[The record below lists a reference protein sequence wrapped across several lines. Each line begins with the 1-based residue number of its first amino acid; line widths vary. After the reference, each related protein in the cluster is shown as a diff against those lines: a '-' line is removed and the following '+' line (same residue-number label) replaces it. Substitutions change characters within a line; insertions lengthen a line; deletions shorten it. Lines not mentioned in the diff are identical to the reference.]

1 MLLTITNAHMRYRGL
16 SDDKTFRLIKEA
28 GFDGVDYSFF
38 TKEKLSDE
46 WRALETNDYLNTAK
60 EIKRLLDKYG
70 LVCNQA
76 HAPFN
81 FSYSD
86 DMSLSC
92 KNYLDLVNSIKMA
105 AYIGASTVVVH
116 AIKIPADV
124 DFFEYHYKF
133 YKSLEPFAKAC
144 GIKIAVENLVNSI
157 FWAPNRLSGFIRML
171 ESDVFCACIDVGH
184 AQLTGYAPSQFIRGM
199 DDGALK
205 CLHIQDTD
213 TKVDRHWIPM
223 FGENDW
229 DRIIKALRDYGYD
242 GDMNLEVLHSY
253 DNLPDELLLPCLKYT
268 ASVGRYLMKRFQE
281 VR

>member
-1 MLLTITNAHMRYRGL
+1 MILTITNAHMRYRGL
-16 SDDKTFRLIKEA
+16 SDDETFKLIKAA

-38 TKEKLSDE
+38 TIENKSGEL
-46 WRALETNDYLNTAK
+46 RAIETDDYITTAK
-60 EIKRLLDKYG
+60 TIKLLLDKHG

-81 FSYSD
+81 FSYKD
-86 DMSLSC
+86 EMSLSC
-92 KNYLDLVNSIKMA
+92 KPYSDLVNSIKMA
-105 AYIGASTVVVH
+105 AYIGASTIVVH

-229 DRIIKALRDYGYD
+229 DRIIKALRDYGYE
-242 GDMNLEVLHSY
+242 GDMNLEVIHSY

-268 ASVGRYLMKRFQE
+268 ASVGRYLIKQFNE
-281 VR
+281 L